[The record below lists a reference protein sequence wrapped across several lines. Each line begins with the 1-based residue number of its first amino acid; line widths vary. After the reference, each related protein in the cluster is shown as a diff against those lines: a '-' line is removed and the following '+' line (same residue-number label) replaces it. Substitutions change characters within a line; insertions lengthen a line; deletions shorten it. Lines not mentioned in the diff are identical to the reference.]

1 MRQTWLTS
9 MLVDKGVMSEGGL
22 TRRAKLLAHPP
33 CHFPTLAGLD
43 ADRCALDAWCDLGE
57 LTLEGEAL
65 ALLDGRRTYEL
76 HGGRLSPRDR
86 WCIPGRPAGRSR
98 WPVLAEHRCHDPIPA
113 AWCIPHRPEP
123 ATTTTN
129 EGIPF

>member
-1 MRQTWLTS
+1 

-22 TRRAKLLAHPP
+22 TRRAKLISHRP
-33 CHFPTLAGLD
+33 CSFPTLAGLD
-43 ADRCALDAWCDLGE
+43 ADLAALDAWCDLGE

-76 HGGRLSPRDR
+76 HGGRLSRR
-86 WCIPGRPAGRSR
+86 NHWMIQGRPAGTTRY
-98 WPVLAEHRCHDPIPA
+98 PVFAEHRCHKPIPA

-123 ATTTTN
+123 AMTTTN

>member
-22 TRRAKLLAHPP
+22 TRRAKLIEHRP
-33 CHFPTLAGLD
+33 CNFPTLAGLD

-57 LTLEGEAL
+57 LTLEGEAM

-76 HGGRLSPRDR
+76 HGGRLSLRDR
-86 WCIPGRPAGRSR
+86 WNIPGKPANTRT
-98 WPVLAEHRCHDPIPA
+98 VFAEHRCHDPIPA
-113 AWCIPHRPEP
+113 SWCIPHLPAPP
-123 ATTTTN
+123 ATTTDD
-129 EGIPF
+129 GIPF